1 MSYEA
6 SVFLNCP
13 FDSDYQRHF
22 RALVFSVQDCGYV
35 PRCALELEDASQVRI
50 DKILRLVGESRYGIH
65 DISRTELD
73 EESGLPRFNMPL
85 ELGIFLGAKHFGGA
99 RQRAKACVVFD
110 RERFRYQRFCSD
122 IAGLDVRAH
131 HGDERALI
139 RGVRDALR
147 SWSGRALPS
156 GSVIFA
162 RYAAFTE
169 RLPELAR
176 ELRLDPD
183 ELAFGD
189 LTTLAALWIA
199 ANGD

>member
-1 MSYEA
+1 
-6 SVFLNCP
+6 
-13 FDSDYQRHF
+13 
-22 RALVFSVQDCGYV
+22 
-35 PRCALELEDASQVRI
+35 
-50 DKILRLVGESRYGIH
+50 
-65 DISRTELD
+65 
-73 EESGLPRFNMPL
+73 MPL
-85 ELGIFLGAKHFGGA
+85 ELGIFLGAKYFGGS

-162 RYAAFTE
+162 RYTAFTE
-169 RLPELAR
+169 RLPELAW

-199 ANGD
+199 TNEN